1 MTHTCRNCN
10 RTFTS
15 ELRYELHQDKCS
27 DETLVC
33 SQCGEKFSERR
44 ATRDGWHYNC
54 PNVECEGEGL
64 GEDLR
69 AVGDFTVAPTR

>member
-1 MTHTCRNCN
+1 MTHTCRNCK

-27 DETLVC
+27 DEMLVC

-44 ATRDGWHYNC
+44 GTRDGWHYRC
-54 PNVECEGEGL
+54 PNDECDGEGL